1 VSPSYP
7 SPAGR
12 GQVFDNPVTGEHV
25 VVLTDPY
32 TNPDRALVSNLS
44 ARPGARVSGPH
55 IHPESTERFHV
66 VRGTV
71 AFTIGGTERLLGPGE
86 YAEVPNG
93 VVHDW
98 WHVGDEEARVVV
110 EVTPGD
116 RFAEIARTLV
126 GLANDGKVT
135 RRGGPSLLQL
145 AVIMREYHDV
155 FVMASPPPWVQRPLF
170 AALAPAGRLMGLRAS
185 YPKYLES
192 ADIEEPA
199 AEALALLDEHGRL
212 RWNADARPPRLG
224 VMRLT

>member
-1 VSPSYP
+1 LSVPYS

-12 GQVFDNPVTGEHV
+12 GQVFDNPITGEHV

-32 TNPDRALVSNLS
+32 TNPGRALVTELT

-55 IHPESTERFHV
+55 IHPVSIERFHV

-71 AFTIGGTERLLGPGE
+71 RFAIGGTERLLGPGE
-86 YAEVPNG
+86 YAEVPEG

-98 WHVGDEEARVVV
+98 WQVGDEEARVVV
-110 EVTPGD
+110 EVAPGD
-116 RFAEIARTLV
+116 RFAEIARTMIGLV
-126 GLANDGKVT
+126 RDGKGT
-135 RRGGPSLLQL
+135 RRGGPSFLQL
-145 AVIMREYHDV
+145 AVIMREYHGV
-155 FVMASPPPWVQRPLF
+155 FVMASPPPWVQRLLF
-170 AALAPAGRLMGLRAS
+170 AALAPVGRLMGLRAS

-212 RWNADARPPRLG
+212 RWNVDARP
-224 VMRLT
+224 

>member
-32 TNPDRALVSNLS
+32 TNPDRALVSNLF

-86 YAEVPNG
+86 YAEVPKG

-98 WHVGDEEARVVV
+98 WQVGDEEARVVV

-116 RFAEIARTLV
+116 RFAEIARTMI
-126 GLANDGKVT
+126 GLARDGKVT
-135 RRGGPSLLQL
+135 RRGAPSLLQL
-145 AVIMREYHDV
+145 AVIMQEYRDV

-170 AALAPAGRLMGLRAS
+170 AVLALVGRLMGLRAS

-192 ADIEEPA
+192 TDIEEPA

-212 RWNADARPPRLG
+212 RWNADARHLD
-224 VMRLT
+224 LEL

>member
-1 VSPSYP
+1 MSPSYP

-32 TNPDRALVSNLS
+32 TNPDRALVSDLS

-98 WHVGDEEARVVV
+98 WQVGDEEARVVV

-116 RFAEIARTLV
+116 RFAEIARTMV
-126 GLANDGKVT
+126 GLAHDGKVT

-155 FVMASPPPWVQRPLF
+155 FVMASPPPWVQRLLF
-170 AALAPAGRLMGLRAS
+170 AALTPAGHLMGLRAS

-192 ADIEEPA
+192 ADIVEPA

-212 RWNADARPPRLG
+212 RWNTDARP
-224 VMRLT
+224 

>member
-1 VSPSYP
+1 MSVPYS

-12 GQVFDNPVTGEHV
+12 GQVFDNPITGEHV

-32 TNPDRALVSNLS
+32 TNPGRALVTELT

-55 IHPESTERFHV
+55 IHPVSIERFHV

-71 AFTIGGTERLLGPGE
+71 RFAIGGTERLLGPGE
-86 YAEVPNG
+86 YAEVPEG

-98 WHVGDEEARVVV
+98 WQVGDEEARVVV
-110 EVTPGD
+110 EVAPGD
-116 RFAEIARTLV
+116 RFAEIARTMIGLV
-126 GLANDGKVT
+126 RDGKGT
-135 RRGGPSLLQL
+135 RRGGPSFLQL
-145 AVIMREYHDV
+145 AVIMREYHGV
-155 FVMASPPPWVQRPLF
+155 FVMASPPPWVQRLLF
-170 AALAPAGRLMGLRAS
+170 AALAPVGRLMGLRAS

-212 RWNADARPPRLG
+212 RWNVDARP
-224 VMRLT
+224 